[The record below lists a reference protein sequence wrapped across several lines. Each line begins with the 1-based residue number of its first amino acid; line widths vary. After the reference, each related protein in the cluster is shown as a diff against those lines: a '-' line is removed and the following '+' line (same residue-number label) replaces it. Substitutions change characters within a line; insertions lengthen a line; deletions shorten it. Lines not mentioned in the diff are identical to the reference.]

1 MIYEVSQII
10 ELLTCENCSQPFD
23 EYYPPRMLPCCGKT
37 ICYTCVQLTKKQV
50 KNNEFKCIV
59 CNKDETIPKN
69 GFQVDR
75 TAARLIAKKPKEISR
90 GQEAEKLKQ
99 NICDLDKLVKKLIFE
114 MDNGEYLIT
123 EDCQEL
129 RRQVQ
134 LAKEEKIEE
143 INQQCDLLF
152 IKIDTYEKTC
162 ISKYKEMNDAK
173 KKANELIK
181 SVNESIQQ
189 QNAYLRQLKI
199 DDNETS
205 ECNQKMDELKEK
217 IEKERKNIKKS
228 MFDNQI
234 MKFEVNVTQLNEEIL
249 GKLILRKFDF
259 TVIN

>member
-1 MIYEVSQII
+1 MIYEESEIK
-10 ELLTCENCSQPFD
+10 ELLNCEHCYQPYG
-23 EYYPPRMLPCCGKT
+23 EYYSPRILPCCGKT
-37 ICYTCVQLTKKQV
+37 ICFVCDQLTENQIKHNKY
-50 KNNEFKCIV
+50 KCIA
-59 CNKDETIPKN
+59 CNKEETIPCN
-69 GFQVDR
+69 GFLVNNVVVK
-75 TAARLIAKKPKEISR
+75 LLAKQPKEISS
-90 GQEAEKLKQ
+90 GNEAEKLKQ
-99 NICDLDKLVKKLIFE
+99 NICDLEVLVNKLIFE
-114 MDNGEYLIT
+114 QENGEHLIT

-205 ECNQKMDELKEK
+205 ECNQKMDELKK
-217 IEKERKNIKKS
+217 QIEKERKIIKKS

-234 MKFEVNVTQLNEEIL
+234 MKFEVNVTQLNGEIL
-249 GKLILRKFDF
+249 GKLILREFDF
-259 TVIN
+259 TVII